1 MLLLCRVSFAA
12 MPCVQAQYGSSP
24 QGASPATQSYA
35 YHHSAAAGEY
45 SSDFLTP
52 EFVKFSMD
60 LTNTEITATTSL
72 PSFSTFMDNY
82 GAAAAAAAAG
92 YDVKPPC
99 LYQMPSQPPPPPP
112 PPPPAPSIKVEDLP
126 LHGHGYPPQQP
137 PAAGPQQPVDELAVY
152 YKPCSTPPTPA
163 AGFAPGQSVWDE
175 AGPLHGFHHHHHHHH
190 HHHAQAY
197 GGGAAGGGGV
207 HKAAPAAVPRLSLFS
222 FKQSPPGTPVGSC
235 QMRFD
240 GPLHALPLNG
250 EPSAH
255 GPGGGH
261 HHHHH
266 HHDGQPFAVPNP
278 LRKQAAAAVGFPGL
292 QIGHASQLLDAQVP
306 SPPSRGSPSNEG
318 LCAVCGDNAA
328 CQHYGVRTCEGCK
341 GFFKRTVQKNAK
353 YVCLANKNCPV
364 DKRRRNRCQYCR
376 FQKCLAVGMV
386 KEVVRTDSLKGR
398 RGRLPSKPKSPQEP
412 SPPSPPVSLISAL
425 VRAHVDSNPAMT
437 SLDYSRFQANPDF
450 QMSGDDTQHIQ
461 QFYDLLT
468 GSMEIIRGW
477 AEKIPGFT
485 DLPKQDQDLLFES
498 AFLELFVLRLA
509 YRSNP
514 VEGKLIFCN
523 GVVLHRLQCVRGFG
537 EWIDSIVEFSS
548 NLQNMN
554 IDISAFSCIA
564 ALAMVTER
572 HGLKEPKRVEELQNK
587 IVNCLKDHVTFNNG
601 GLNRPNYLSKLLG
614 KLPELRTLCTQ
625 GLQRIFYLK
634 LEDLVPPPA
643 IIDKLFLDTLP
654 F

>member
-1 MLLLCRVSFAA
+1 

-24 QGASPATQSYA
+24 QGASPASQSYS
-35 YHHSAAAGEY
+35 YHSTGEY

-72 PSFSTFMDNY
+72 PSFSTFMDNFSTS
-82 GAAAAAAAAG
+82 

-99 LYQMPSQPPPPPP
+99 LYQMPISGQQ
-112 PPPPAPSIKVEDLP
+112 ASIKVEDIQMHSYQQHSHL
-126 LHGHGYPPQQP
+126 PPQGEEMMP
-137 PAAGPQQPVDELAVY
+137 PHSGSVY
-152 YKPCSTPPTPA
+152 YKPSSSPTTSTP
-163 AGFAPGQSVWDE
+163 GFPVQHSSMWDDPGSLHSFHQNYVATTHMIDQRK
-175 AGPLHGFHHHHHHHH
+175 GP
-190 HHHAQAY
+190 
-197 GGGAAGGGGV
+197 V
-207 HKAAPAAVPRLSLFS
+207 SRLSLFS
-222 FKQSPPGTPVGSC
+222 FKQSPPGTPVSSC

-240 GPLHALPLNG
+240 GHHVSMNP
-250 EPSAH
+250 EPSGAH
-255 GPGGGH
+255 H
-261 HHHHH
+261 VV
-266 HHDGQPFAVPNP
+266 DGQTFAVPNP
-278 LRKQAAAAVGFPGL
+278 IRKQASMGFPGL
-292 QIGHASQLLDAQVP
+292 QLGHHASQLIDSQVP

-412 SPPSPPVSLISAL
+412 SPPSPP
-425 VRAHVDSNPAMT
+425 
-437 SLDYSRFQANPDF
+437 FQANPEF
-450 QMSGDDTQHIQ
+450 QMTGDDTQHIQ

-477 AEKIPGFT
+477 AEKIPGFS
-485 DLPKQDQDLLFES
+485 DLHKQDQDLLFES

-514 VEGKLIFCN
+514 AEGKLIFCN
-523 GVVLHRLQCVRGFG
+523 GVVLNRLQCVRGFG
-537 EWIDSIVEFSS
+537 EWIDAIVDFSS
-548 NLQNMN
+548 NLQSLS

>member
-1 MLLLCRVSFAA
+1 

-24 QGASPATQSYA
+24 QGASPASQSYS
-35 YHHSAAAGEY
+35 YHSAGEY
-45 SSDFLTP
+45 SCDFLTP

-82 GAAAAAAAAG
+82 NSGA

-99 LYQMPSQPPPPPP
+99 LYQVPHAGDQS
-112 PPPPAPSIKVEDLP
+112 SIKVEDVP
-126 LHGHGYPPQQP
+126 MHGYHQQSHIT
-137 PAAGPQQPVDELAVY
+137 GPSEDMMAHTGPMY
-152 YKPCSTPPTPA
+152 FKPSSPSTPNFQVQPNHMWED
-163 AGFAPGQSVWDE
+163 PGS
-175 AGPLHGFHHHHHHHH
+175 LHSFHQNYVATHMME
-190 HHHAQAY
+190 QRKNP
-197 GGGAAGGGGV
+197 V
-207 HKAAPAAVPRLSLFS
+207 SRLSLFS
-222 FKQSPPGTPVGSC
+222 FKQSPPGTPVSSC

-240 GPLHALPLNG
+240 GPLHVSMN
-250 EPSAH
+250 
-255 GPGGGH
+255 
-261 HHHHH
+261 
-266 HHDGQPFAVPNP
+266 HDGHGAQGFAVPGA
-278 LRKQAAAAVGFPGL
+278 LRKQAGLAFPHSL
-292 QIGHASQLLDAQVP
+292 HQVP

-364 DKRRRNRCQYCR
+364 DKRRRNRCQFCR
-376 FQKCLAVGMV
+376 FQKCLVVGMV
-386 KEVVRTDSLKGR
+386 REVVRTDNLKGR
-398 RGRLPSKPKSPQEP
+398 RGRLPSKPKSPQE
-412 SPPSPPVSLISAL
+412 SAL
-425 VRAHVDSNPAMT
+425 VRAHVDSNPSMSA
-437 SLDYSRFQANPDF
+437 LDYSRFQSSPDF
-450 QMSGDDTQHIQ
+450 QMNGDNTQHIQ

-477 AEKIPGFT
+477 AEKIPGFSE
-485 DLPKQDQDLLFES
+485 LPKQDQDLLFES

-537 EWIDSIVEFSS
+537 EWVDAIVEFSS
-548 NLQNMN
+548 NLQSMN

-572 HGLKEPKRVEELQNK
+572 HGLKEPKRVEDLQNK
-587 IVNCLKDHVTFNNG
+587 IVNCLKDQVTFNGG

>member
-1 MLLLCRVSFAA
+1 

-24 QGASPATQSYA
+24 QGASPASQSYS
-35 YHHSAAAGEY
+35 YHTSGEY
-45 SSDFLTP
+45 SCDFLTP

-60 LTNTEITATTSL
+60 LTNTEITAATTSL

-82 GAAAAAAAAG
+82 NTS

-99 LYQMPSQPPPPPP
+99 LYQVPHSGEQS
-112 PPPPAPSIKVEDLP
+112 SIKVEEVQM
-126 LHGHGYPPQQP
+126 HTYHQQSHL
-137 PAAGPQQPVDELAVY
+137 GPQSEEMMAHSGPMY
-152 YKPCSTPPTPA
+152 FKPSSPH
-163 AGFAPGQSVWDE
+163 APGTANFQVQPNHMWEDPGS
-175 AGPLHGFHHHHHHHH
+175 LHSFHQNYMTSHMID
-190 HHHAQAY
+190 QRKNP
-197 GGGAAGGGGV
+197 V
-207 HKAAPAAVPRLSLFS
+207 SRLSLFS
-222 FKQSPPGTPVGSC
+222 FKQSPPGTPVSSC

-240 GPLHALPLNG
+240 GPLHVSMG
-250 EPSAH
+250 H
-255 GPGGGH
+255 DGPGTH
-261 HHHHH
+261 RAL
-266 HHDGQPFAVPNP
+266 DSQSFAVPSAI
-278 LRKQAAAAVGFPGL
+278 RKQAGIAFTHSL
-292 QIGHASQLLDAQVP
+292 QLSHGHQLMDSQVP
-306 SPPSRGSPSNEG
+306 SPPSRGSPSTEG

-376 FQKCLAVGMV
+376 FQKCLVVGMV
-386 KEVVRTDSLKGR
+386 KEVVRTASLKGR
-398 RGRLPSKPKSPQEP
+398 RGRLPSKPKSPQES

-425 VRAHVDSNPAMT
+425 VRAHVDSNPSMS
-437 SLDYSRFQANPDF
+437 SLDYTRFQANPDY
-450 QMSGDDTQHIQ
+450 QLSGDDTQHIQ

-485 DLPKQDQDLLFES
+485 DLPKPDQDLLFES

-509 YRSNP
+509 YRYRDFWRSGFAASNFIGSAIIRSRLNPRLMRAVINGRFVINFRSNP
-514 VEGKLIFCN
+514 MEGKLIFCN

-554 IDISAFSCIA
+554 LDMSAFSCIA

-572 HGLKEPKRVEELQNK
+572 HGLKEPKRVEDLQNK
-587 IVNCLKDHVTFNNG
+587 IVNCLKDQVTFNGG

>member
-1 MLLLCRVSFAA
+1 
-12 MPCVQAQYGSSP
+12 MPCLQAQYGSSP
-24 QGASPATQSYA
+24 QGASPASQTYG
-35 YHHSAAAGEY
+35 YHAAAAAGEY
-45 SSDFLTP
+45 SCDFLTP

-82 GAAAAAAAAG
+82 NTTAVSG

-99 LYQMPSQPPPPPP
+99 LYQMPHSGAGEQSG
-112 PPPPAPSIKVEDLP
+112 AAIKVEEVP
-126 LHGHGYPPQQP
+126 MHGYPVHHHPHHPHHPQPQPQQP
-137 PAAGPQQPVDELAVY
+137 QPQQQQSHLPSTAQSEEIMAHAAGPVY
-152 YKPCSTPPTPA
+152 FKPASPHTPSTPNFQVPHNHMWEDPGSLHSFHQNYVA
-163 AGFAPGQSVWDE
+163 AATSHLMD
-175 AGPLHGFHHHHHHHH
+175 HHHHHHQH
-190 HHHAQAY
+190 QQR
-197 GGGAAGGGGV
+197 
-207 HKAAPAAVPRLSLFS
+207 KNQVPRLSLFS
-222 FKQSPPGTPVGSC
+222 FKHSPPGTPVSSC
-235 QMRFD
+235 QMRFVD
-240 GPLHALPLNG
+240 GPPLHVSMG
-250 EPSAH
+250 
-255 GPGGGH
+255 
-261 HHHHH
+261 HH
-266 HHDGQPFAVPNP
+266 HHDGGGGSPAAHARAHLDGQSFAVPSAI
-278 LRKQAAAAVGFPGL
+278 RKQAALAAFPHSL
-292 QIGHASQLLDAQVP
+292 QLGHAHQLLDGQVPP

-318 LCAVCGDNAA
+318 LCA
-328 CQHYGVRTCEGCK
+328 
-341 GFFKRTVQKNAK
+341 RTVQKNAK

-376 FQKCLAVGMV
+376 FQKCLVVGMV
-386 KEVVRTDSLKGR
+386 KEVVRTANLKGR
-398 RGRLPSKPKSPQEP
+398 RGRLPSKPKSPQDP

-425 VRAHVDSNPAMT
+425 VRAHVDSNPSMSA
-437 SLDYSRFQANPDF
+437 LDYSR
-450 QMSGDDTQHIQ
+450 
-461 QFYDLLT
+461 
-468 GSMEIIRGW
+468 
-477 AEKIPGFT
+477 IPGFP

-514 VEGKLIFCN
+514 AEGKLIFCN
-523 GVVLHRLQCVRGFG
+523 GAVLHRLQCVRGFG
-537 EWIDSIVEFSS
+537 EWLDAIVDFSS
-548 NLQNMN
+548 NLQGMS

-572 HGLKEPKRVEELQNK
+572 HGLKEPKRVEDLQNK
-587 IVNCLKDHVTFNNG
+587 IVNCLKDQVTFNGG

>member
-1 MLLLCRVSFAA
+1 

-24 QGASPATQSYA
+24 QGASPASQSYS
-35 YHHSAAAGEY
+35 YHSSGEY

-72 PSFSTFMDNY
+72 PSFSTFMDSYNTS
-82 GAAAAAAAAG
+82 

-99 LYQMPSQPPPPPP
+99 LYQMPLSGQQS
-112 PPPPAPSIKVEDLP
+112 SIKVEDIQMHGYQQ
-126 LHGHGYPPQQP
+126 HGHLPPQSEEMMSHS
-137 PAAGPQQPVDELAVY
+137 GSVY
-152 YKPCSTPPTPA
+152 YKPSSPPTPSTP
-163 AGFAPGQSVWDE
+163 GFQVQHGPVWDE
-175 AGPLHGFHHHHHHHH
+175 PGSLHNFHPNYVATTHMIE
-190 HHHAQAY
+190 QRKTP
-197 GGGAAGGGGV
+197 V
-207 HKAAPAAVPRLSLFS
+207 SRLSLFS
-222 FKQSPPGTPVGSC
+222 FKQSPPGTPVSSC
-235 QMRFD
+235 QMRFE
-240 GPLHALPLNG
+240 GPLH
-250 EPSAH
+250 
-255 GPGGGH
+255 
-261 HHHHH
+261 
-266 HHDGQPFAVPNP
+266 VPMV
-278 LRKQAAAAVGFPGL
+278 L
-292 QIGHASQLLDAQVP
+292 
-306 SPPSRGSPSNEG
+306 
-318 LCAVCGDNAA
+318 
-328 CQHYGVRTCEGCK
+328 
-341 GFFKRTVQKNAK
+341 FKMN
-353 YVCLANKNCPV
+353 
-364 DKRRRNRCQYCR
+364 
-376 FQKCLAVGMV
+376 FQ
-386 KEVVRTDSLKGR
+386 
-398 RGRLPSKPKSPQEP
+398 
-412 SPPSPPVSLISAL
+412 
-425 VRAHVDSNPAMT
+425 
-437 SLDYSRFQANPDF
+437 FQANPDY
-450 QMSGDDTQHIQ
+450 QLSGDDTQHIQ

-485 DLPKQDQDLLFES
+485 ELPKTDQDLLFES

-523 GVVLHRLQCVRGFG
+523 GVVLHRLQCIRGFG

>member
-1 MLLLCRVSFAA
+1 

-24 QGASPATQSYA
+24 QGASPASQSYS
-35 YHHSAAAGEY
+35 YHTAGEY
-45 SSDFLTP
+45 SCDFLTP

-82 GAAAAAAAAG
+82 NTS

-99 LYQMPSQPPPPPP
+99 LYQMPHSGDQS
-112 PPPPAPSIKVEDLP
+112 SIKVEDVQMHNYHQQSHL
-126 LHGHGYPPQQP
+126 PPQSEEMM
-137 PAAGPQQPVDELAVY
+137 AHSGPMY
-152 YKPCSTPPTPA
+152 FKPSSPHAPSTPNFQVQPNHMWEDPGSLHSFHQNYVA
-163 AGFAPGQSVWDE
+163 ATSHMMDQRKNPVS
-175 AGPLHGFHHHHHHHH
+175 
-190 HHHAQAY
+190 
-197 GGGAAGGGGV
+197 
-207 HKAAPAAVPRLSLFS
+207 RLSLFS
-222 FKQSPPGTPVGSC
+222 FKQSPPGTPVSSC

-240 GPLHALPLNG
+240 GPLHVSMN
-250 EPSAH
+250 H
-255 GPGGGH
+255 DNPGVHRGL
-261 HHHHH
+261 
-266 HHDGQPFAVPNP
+266 DGQSFAVPI
-278 LRKQAAAAVGFPGL
+278 RKQAGLAFPHSL
-292 QIGHASQLLDAQVP
+292 QLGHGHQLVDSQ
-306 SPPSRGSPSNEG
+306 
-318 LCAVCGDNAA
+318 
-328 CQHYGVRTCEGCK
+328 
-341 GFFKRTVQKNAK
+341 RTVQKNAK

-364 DKRRRNRCQYCR
+364 DKRRRNRCQFCR
-376 FQKCLAVGMV
+376 FQKCIVVGMV
-386 KEVVRTDSLKGR
+386 REVVRTDNLKGR

-425 VRAHVDSNPAMT
+425 VRTHVDSNPSMSA
-437 SLDYSRFQANPDF
+437 LDYSRFQANPDY
-450 QMSGDDTQHIQ
+450 QMTGDNTQHIQ

-477 AEKIPGFT
+477 AEKIPGFS

-537 EWIDSIVEFSS
+537 EWVDAIVDFSS
-548 NLQNMN
+548 NLQSMN

-572 HGLKEPKRVEELQNK
+572 HGLKEPKRVEDLQNK
-587 IVNCLKDHVTFNNG
+587 IVNCLKDQVTFNGG
-601 GLNRPNYLSKLLG
+601 GLHRPNYLSKLLG

>member
-1 MLLLCRVSFAA
+1 

-24 QGASPATQSYA
+24 QGASPASQSYS
-35 YHHSAAAGEY
+35 YHSSGEY

-82 GAAAAAAAAG
+82 NTS

-99 LYQMPSQPPPPPP
+99 LYQMPLSGQQS
-112 PPPPAPSIKVEDLP
+112 SIKVEDIQM
-126 LHGHGYPPQQP
+126 HGYQQHSHLPPQSEEMMSHS
-137 PAAGPQQPVDELAVY
+137 GSVY
-152 YKPCSTPPTPA
+152 YKPSSPPTPSTP
-163 AGFAPGQSVWDE
+163 GFQVQHGPVWDDP
-175 AGPLHGFHHHHHHHH
+175 GSLHNFH
-190 HHHAQAY
+190 
-197 GGGAAGGGGV
+197 
-207 HKAAPAAVPRLSLFS
+207 
-222 FKQSPPGTPVGSC
+222 
-235 QMRFD
+235 
-240 GPLHALPLNG
+240 
-250 EPSAH
+250 
-255 GPGGGH
+255 
-261 HHHHH
+261 
-266 HHDGQPFAVPNP
+266 PN
-278 LRKQAAAAVGFPGL
+278 
-292 QIGHASQLLDAQVP
+292 
-306 SPPSRGSPSNEG
+306 
-318 LCAVCGDNAA
+318 
-328 CQHYGVRTCEGCK
+328 
-341 GFFKRTVQKNAK
+341 
-353 YVCLANKNCPV
+353 YVA
-364 DKRRRNRCQYCR
+364 
-376 FQKCLAVGMV
+376 
-386 KEVVRTDSLKGR
+386 TTHIW
-398 RGRLPSKPKSPQEP
+398 KS
-412 SPPSPPVSLISAL
+412 
-425 VRAHVDSNPAMT
+425 
-437 SLDYSRFQANPDF
+437 FQANPDY

-485 DLPKQDQDLLFES
+485 ELPKTDQDLLFES

-523 GVVLHRLQCVRGFG
+523 GVVLHRLQGVRGFG
-537 EWIDSIVEFSS
+537 GGGHPSPPASFSF
-548 NLQNMN
+548 
-554 IDISAFSCIA
+554 A
-564 ALAMVTER
+564 ER

>member
-1 MLLLCRVSFAA
+1 
-12 MPCVQAQYGSSP
+12 
-24 QGASPATQSYA
+24 
-35 YHHSAAAGEY
+35 
-45 SSDFLTP
+45 
-52 EFVKFSMD
+52 
-60 LTNTEITATTSL
+60 
-72 PSFSTFMDNY
+72 MDNY
-82 GAAAAAAAAG
+82 STS

-99 LYQMPSQPPPPPP
+99 LYQMPIPGQQS
-112 PPPPAPSIKVEDLP
+112 SIKVEDIQMHSYQQHSHLP
-126 LHGHGYPPQQP
+126 HQP
-137 PAAGPQQPVDELAVY
+137 DEMMAHSGSVY
-152 YKPCSTPPTPA
+152 YKPSSPPTSTTP
-163 AGFAPGQSVWDE
+163 GFSVQHSPMWDDPGSLHSFHQNYVATTHMIDQRKAPVS
-175 AGPLHGFHHHHHHHH
+175 
-190 HHHAQAY
+190 
-197 GGGAAGGGGV
+197 
-207 HKAAPAAVPRLSLFS
+207 RLSLFS
-222 FKQSPPGTPVGSC
+222 FKQSPPGTPVSSC

-240 GPLHALPLNG
+240 GHHVSMNPETSG
-250 EPSAH
+250 AH
-255 GPGGGH
+255 H
-261 HHHHH
+261 VI
-266 HHDGQPFAVPNP
+266 DGQTFAVPNP
-278 LRKQAAAAVGFPGL
+278 IRKQASMGFPGL
-292 QIGHASQLLDAQVP
+292 QLSHASQLIDNQVP

-376 FQKCLAVGMV
+376 FQKCLVVGMV

-425 VRAHVDSNPAMT
+425 VRAHVDSNPAMS
-437 SLDYSRFQANPDF
+437 SLDYSRFQANPEY
-450 QMSGDDTQHIQ
+450 QINGDDTQHIQ

-477 AEKIPGFT
+477 AEKIPGFS
-485 DLPKQDQDLLFES
+485 DLHKQDQDLLFES

-514 VEGKLIFCN
+514 AEGKLIFCN

>member
-1 MLLLCRVSFAA
+1 

-24 QGASPATQSYA
+24 QGASPASQSYS
-35 YHHSAAAGEY
+35 YHTAGEY
-45 SSDFLTP
+45 SCDFLTP

-82 GAAAAAAAAG
+82 NTS

-99 LYQMPSQPPPPPP
+99 LYQMPHSGEQS
-112 PPPPAPSIKVEDLP
+112 SIKVEDVQMHSYHQQSHL
-126 LHGHGYPPQQP
+126 PPQSEEMI
-137 PAAGPQQPVDELAVY
+137 AHSGPMY
-152 YKPCSTPPTPA
+152 FKPSSPHSPSTPNFQIQSNHMWEDPGSLHSFHQNYVA
-163 AGFAPGQSVWDE
+163 ATSHMIDQRKNPMS
-175 AGPLHGFHHHHHHHH
+175 
-190 HHHAQAY
+190 
-197 GGGAAGGGGV
+197 
-207 HKAAPAAVPRLSLFS
+207 RLSLFS
-222 FKQSPPGTPVGSC
+222 FKQSPPGTPVSSC

-240 GPLHALPLNG
+240 GPLHVSMN
-250 EPSAH
+250 H
-255 GPGGGH
+255 DGPGVAHRGL
-261 HHHHH
+261 
-266 HHDGQPFAVPNP
+266 DAQSFAVPSAI
-278 LRKQAAAAVGFPGL
+278 RKQAGLAFPHSL
-292 QIGHASQLLDAQVP
+292 QLGHGHQLVDSQVP

-364 DKRRRNRCQYCR
+364 DKRRRNRCQFCR
-376 FQKCLAVGMV
+376 FQKCLVVGMV
-386 KEVVRTDSLKGR
+386 REVVRTDNLKGR

-425 VRAHVDSNPAMT
+425 VRAHVDSNPSMSA
-437 SLDYSRFQANPDF
+437 LDYSRFQANPDY
-450 QMSGDDTQHIQ
+450 QMTGDNTQHIQ

-477 AEKIPGFT
+477 AEKIPGFS

-537 EWIDSIVEFSS
+537 EWVDAIVEFSS
-548 NLQNMN
+548 NLQSMN

-572 HGLKEPKRVEELQNK
+572 HGLKEPKRVEDLQNK
-587 IVNCLKDHVTFNNG
+587 IVNCLKDQVTFNGG